1 MSYKNYPLIKLINK
15 NKSFNN
21 LIFNKNNKKFINK
34 MSEKNK
40 DNISIFTDLDIMK
53 IQKDRK
59 REKLLQKKLDIV
71 RKLYYRTR

>member
-1 MSYKNYPLIKLINK
+1 MIYLIKLINK